1 MEMQMQMHERIRQ
14 YILSNG
20 LKMNFVAEK
29 SNIEPKK
36 FYRVING
43 ETKLLADDFE
53 LICEGLEV
61 APEIFFKTNFLET
74 KKITA

>member
-1 MEMQMQMHERIRQ
+1 MKMYERIRH
-14 YILSNG
+14 YIFSNG
-20 LKMNFVAEK
+20 LKLNFVAEK

-53 LICEGLEV
+53 LICKGLEV
-61 APEIFFKTNFLET
+61 APEIFLKDNFLET

>member
-1 MEMQMQMHERIRQ
+1 MKMHERIRQ
-14 YILSNG
+14 YILNNG
-20 LKMNFVAEK
+20 LKINYVAEK
-29 SNIEPKK
+29 SNIELKR

-53 LICEGLEV
+53 LICEGLGV
-61 APEIFFKTNFLET
+61 APEIFFKNNFLET